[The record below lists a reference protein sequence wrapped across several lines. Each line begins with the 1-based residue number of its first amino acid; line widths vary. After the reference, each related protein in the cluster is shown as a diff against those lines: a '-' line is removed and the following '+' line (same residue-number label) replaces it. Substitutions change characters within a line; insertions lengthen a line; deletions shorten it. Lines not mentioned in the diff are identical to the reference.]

1 MNTPEAQEALAF
13 YRDIALVDHASP
25 TITELQDPDKLSR
38 FQSGRL
44 AMMIEG
50 NWFAPG
56 FLKNDY
62 LVENVASAVL
72 PKEKLMQQLQM
83 DLVGL
88 PVRVQ
93 NTQKK

>member
-1 MNTPEAQEALAF
+1 
-13 YRDIALVDHASP
+13 
-25 TITELQDPDKLSR
+25 
-38 FQSGRL
+38 
-44 AMMIEG
+44 MMIEG
-50 NWFAPG
+50 NWFAPD
-56 FLKNDY
+56 FENDY